1 MNTVMKHMD
10 CRNFAALDVAKGI
23 CHRTKELV
31 LADAEH
37 CEHFVATQ
45 KCKFCDHFVAG
56 DQYLGTC
63 NAVSS
68 KPMTYPDLITVT
80 CEMFTA
86 VASGKA

>member
-1 MNTVMKHMD
+1 MNTVMQHMD
-10 CRNFAALDVAKGI
+10 CRNFAAVDVAKGI

-63 NAVSS
+63 KAVSS

-80 CEMFTA
+80 CKMFTGA
-86 VASGKA
+86 AAKA